1 MSSLPIT
8 HFLYLASGMVVLGLL
23 GMTLRR
29 APGRVLLALVL
40 LLAGAA
46 RVWGVFARAW
56 GSSGGQVMAALLVT
70 LTAVYAVLGATLL
83 RGRA

>member
-8 HFLYLASGMVVLGLL
+8 DFLYLASGMVVLGLL
-23 GMTLRR
+23 GMALRR

-46 RVWGVFARAW
+46 MVWGVFARAW

-70 LTAVYAVLGATLL
+70 LTAVYAVLGAMLL
-83 RGRA
+83 RGRV